1 MKIQELVIVSL
12 LSICVSCQI
21 VLDTKELSVD
31 IGRSVYLKRDDI
43 RFSQTEK
50 GDECRIEVVRNDPI
64 TQRVGYVEPHV
75 STLSNIPF
83 PPNITSPSLIKLNL
97 SMYNRTHFPFLLN
110 FDLTHVTMYKYSM
123 WQRKHPLNDKLN
135 IIWCW

>member
-1 MKIQELVIVSL
+1 MKVQELAVVSL

-43 RFSQTEK
+43 RFSRTEK
-50 GDECRIEVVRNDPI
+50 GEECRIEVVRNDPI

-75 STLSNIPF
+75 STP
-83 PPNITSPSLIKLNL
+83 
-97 SMYNRTHFPFLLN
+97 
-110 FDLTHVTMYKYSM
+110 
-123 WQRKHPLNDKLN
+123 
-135 IIWCW
+135 